1 MRTRT
6 RKTLCIMASA
16 AVLLA
21 GCASAPTG
29 ENYIPLV
36 DVKAGEGQR
45 FQQDLD
51 DCQAYATQRGDAASG
66 AVAGAVAGALFGAV
80 LGAIVGVSRNE
91 MAGVGALTGGLQGAV
106 HNEGG
111 QRNIIRRCLTGR
123 GYTVLD

>member
-1 MRTRT
+1 MGLSR
-6 RKTLCIMASA
+6 TLCTIA
-16 AVLLA
+16 AIAVFIS

-36 DVKAGEGQR
+36 DVRAGEGHR
-45 FQQDLD
+45 FQQDLN
-51 DCQAYATQRGDAASG
+51 DCQAYAAQRGDAASG

-91 MAGVGALTGGLQGAV
+91 LAGVGALTGGLQGAA
-106 HNEGG
+106 HNEGS
-111 QRNIIRRCLTGR
+111 QRDIIRRCLTGR